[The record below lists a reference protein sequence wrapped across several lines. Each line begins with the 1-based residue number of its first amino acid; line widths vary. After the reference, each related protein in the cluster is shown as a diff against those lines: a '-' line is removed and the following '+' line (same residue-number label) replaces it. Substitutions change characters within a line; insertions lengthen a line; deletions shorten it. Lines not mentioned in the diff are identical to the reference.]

1 MLIVYSLII
10 FLFITIIKPYIHI
23 KLDWL
28 WDDYSTDILIKD
40 EINLDRDKQYYF
52 RAIHFSAMIG
62 VL

>member
-23 KLDWL
+23 KLDLL

-52 RAIHFSAMIG
+52 RAINFSAMIG

>member
-10 FLFITIIKPYIHI
+10 FLFITIIEPHIHI
-23 KLDWL
+23 KLDLL

-52 RAIHFSAMIG
+52 RAINFTEMIG